1 MNKIL
6 IALSALLLIS
16 GCSSSEKSITGAG
29 ATFPLPFY
37 NMIFNEYRDS
47 SGINVNY
54 GGIGSGGGIKSLNEK
69 VVEFAGSDAYLSEE
83 EMASMP
89 EVVHIPS
96 CMGAVVMAYN
106 IPGCKAL
113 NLTGEIISGIYLGK
127 ITNWNDPAIAEVNP
141 GMELPDLKITPVYR
155 SDGSGTTFVFSDYL
169 SKASKDWAEGPGTGK
184 SLKWPAGIAAKG
196 NPGVAG
202 IIASTEG
209 SVGYIGSEYSFA
221 LNIPAASIRNRAG
234 EFVSPSTESI
244 SAAASGDVPDDLRFM
259 ITDPENAGAY
269 PISCFTWLLIY
280 KEQAYDGRPEEK
292 ARELVNL
299 MKWVISEDVQSLTE
313 KVHYAPLP
321 AQVREKAMKAL
332 SEVTYNGQ
340 QIR

>member
-1 MNKIL
+1 
-6 IALSALLLIS
+6 
-16 GCSSSEKSITGAG
+16 
-29 ATFPLPFY
+29 
-37 NMIFNEYRDS
+37 MIFNEYRDS

-113 NLTGEIISGIYLGK
+113 NLTGEIISDIYLGK
-127 ITNWNDPAIAEVNP
+127 ITDWNDPAIAEVNP

-234 EFVSPSTESI
+234 DGWCPLETACREASTAEEAMPVVDGFVKRMFPGLAI
-244 SAAASGDVPDDLRFM
+244 
-259 ITDPENAGAY
+259 
-269 PISCFTWLLIY
+269 
-280 KEQAYDGRPEEK
+280 K
-292 ARELVNL
+292 VN
-299 MKWVISEDVQSLTE
+299 V
-313 KVHYAPLP
+313 
-321 AQVREKAMKAL
+321 
-332 SEVTYNGQ
+332 
-340 QIR
+340 